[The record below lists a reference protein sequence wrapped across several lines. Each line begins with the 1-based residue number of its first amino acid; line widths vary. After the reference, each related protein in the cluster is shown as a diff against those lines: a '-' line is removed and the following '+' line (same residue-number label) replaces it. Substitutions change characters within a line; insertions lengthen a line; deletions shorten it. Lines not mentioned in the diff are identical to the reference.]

1 MRGRI
6 LAPTFAFIL
15 ASFGFA
21 ASASLAQARDE
32 IRGPVEAQVIR
43 VVDGD
48 TLVVKAQIWL
58 GQTVEVEV
66 RLAGVDA
73 PELKG
78 KCREEREGAIRAR
91 DYLARLSASGHV
103 RLTDI
108 KRDKYGGR
116 VIANV
121 STDDTPDFSAA
132 LRAHG
137 LARAYGGAKRGSW
150 C

>member
-6 LAPTFAFIL
+6 LAPVL
-15 ASFGFA
+15 ASLVLFGSTSIVRA
-21 ASASLAQARDE
+21 KDE

-48 TLVVKAQIWL
+48 TLKVKAEIWL

-91 DYLARLSASGHV
+91 DYLARLSAAGHV

-108 KRDKYGGR
+108 KRDKFGGR

-121 STDDTPDFSAA
+121 SNDETPDFSAA
-132 LRAHG
+132 LRARG